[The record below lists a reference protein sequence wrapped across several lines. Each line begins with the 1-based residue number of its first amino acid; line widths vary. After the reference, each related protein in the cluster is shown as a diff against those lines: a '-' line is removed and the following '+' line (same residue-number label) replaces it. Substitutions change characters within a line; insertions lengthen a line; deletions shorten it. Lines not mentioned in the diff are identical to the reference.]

1 MVPQM
6 NRRVPPAT
14 PERALAARIL
24 APLERFLHVEA
35 SSGVVLLAAAVAAL
49 LWANSPWN
57 DVYESFWHAP
67 FTIGL
72 GPWLIEQPLHFWIN
86 DGLMTIFFLVVGLEI
101 RREMHDGA
109 LSSLRF
115 ATLPVAAALGG
126 IVVPA
131 LLYLSMVPDP
141 FLRRGWAIPTA
152 TDIAFAVGILA
163 ILGSRVP
170 SALRALL
177 LTLAIVDDIAAILV
191 IALFYSTG
199 IAWAGLSLV
208 ALGVIGVLLFQ
219 RLGINTALPYI
230 LPGACVWFGLLQ
242 AGVHPTLAGVL
253 LGLLTPA
260 IPRRGEEDAV
270 DDAKRALDESLELRR
285 RRRNP
290 RELIRPLRQLA
301 LAQHEMVAPVV
312 RVEALL
318 HPWVAYGVM
327 PLFAFANAG
336 ISLKGLSLLDP
347 VSASLATGIAGA
359 LLIGKPAGITLAA
372 WIAVKFGLAA
382 LPSRVNWRGVLLI
395 GLLGGIGF
403 TMSIFIAN
411 LAFANTLLASAKFGV
426 LVASATAAVAGLLFG
441 RLTLQTRTPQVHEGE
456 QTANTP
462 DVPSRAA
469 K

>member
-1 MVPQM
+1 M
-6 NRRVPPAT
+6 NRRIPPAT
-14 PERALAARIL
+14 SERAFAARIL

-35 SSGVVLLAAAVAAL
+35 SGGLVLLAAAAAAL
-49 LWANSPWN
+49 LWANSPWGG
-57 DVYESFWHAP
+57 VYESFWHAP
-67 FTIGL
+67 FKIGL

-101 RREMHDGA
+101 RREMNDGA
-109 LSSLRF
+109 LSSLRL

-126 IVVPA
+126 IIVPA
-131 LLYLSMVPDP
+131 LFYLSMIPDP
-141 FLRRGWAIPTA
+141 SLRRGWAIPTA

-177 LTLAIVDDIAAILV
+177 LTLAIVDDVAAILV
-191 IALFYSTG
+191 IALFYSGG
-199 IAWAGLSLV
+199 IDWAGLLLV
-208 ALGVIGVLLFQ
+208 GLGVIGVLLFQ
-219 RLGINTALPYI
+219 RLGIKRAIPYTV
-230 LPGACVWFGLLQ
+230 PGACIWFGLLQ
-242 AGVHPTLAGVL
+242 AGVHPTLAGVM
-253 LGLLTPA
+253 LGLLTPV
-260 IPRRGEEDAV
+260 IPRRGEEDVV
-270 DDAKRALDESLELRR
+270 DNARRALDESLELRR

-290 RELIRPLRQLA
+290 RELIRPLQQLA

-336 ISLKGLSLLDP
+336 ISLKGLTLLEP
-347 VSASLATGIAGA
+347 VSASLAAGIAGA
-359 LLIGKPAGITLAA
+359 LLLGKPAGIMLAA
-372 WIAVKFGLAA
+372 WIAVKSGLAA
-382 LPSRVNWRGVLLI
+382 LPSTVNWRGVLLI

-411 LAFANTLLASAKFGV
+411 LAFAHTLLASAKFGV
-426 LVASATAAVAGLLFG
+426 LVASATAALAGLLFG
-441 RLTLQTRTPQVHEGE
+441 RLTLQARTLPMQEAE
-456 QTANTP
+456 QTVDTSDLA
-462 DVPSRAA
+462 SRTS

>member
-1 MVPQM
+1 M
-6 NRRVPPAT
+6 NRRIPPAT
-14 PERALAARIL
+14 PERAFAARLL

-35 SSGVVLLAAAVAAL
+35 SSGLVLLAAAVAAL
-49 LWANSPWN
+49 LWANSPWGA
-57 DVYESFWHAP
+57 VYESFWHAP

-109 LSSLRF
+109 LSRVRL

-131 LLYLSMVPDP
+131 LLYLSVVPDP

-177 LTLAIVDDIAAILV
+177 LTLAIVDDVAAILV
-191 IALFYSTG
+191 IALFYSAG
-199 IAWAGLSLV
+199 IDWAGLLLV
-208 ALGVIGVLLFQ
+208 GLGVIGVLLFQ
-219 RLGINTALPYI
+219 RLGIKRALPYAV
-230 LPGACVWFGLLQ
+230 PGACIWFGLLH
-242 AGVHPTLAGVL
+242 AGVHPTLAGVM
-253 LGLLTPA
+253 LGLLTPV
-260 IPRRGEEDAV
+260 ITRRGEEDAV
-270 DDAKRALDESLELRR
+270 DNAKRALDESLELRR

-336 ISLKGLSLLDP
+336 ISLKGLTLLEP
-347 VSASLATGIAGA
+347 VSASLATGVAAA

-372 WIAVKFGLAA
+372 WIAVRCGIAA
-382 LPSRVNWRGVLLI
+382 LPSTVSWRGVLLI

-411 LAFANTLLASAKFGV
+411 LAFADTLLASAKFGV
-426 LVASATAAVAGLLFG
+426 LVASAIAALAGLLFG
-441 RLTLQTRTPQVHEGE
+441 RLTLQARTAPIREAE
-456 QTANTP
+456 QMP
-462 DVPSRAA
+462 DTSDLASRTS